1 MPIFLF
7 VKKTMEIKK
16 ISLETTTS
24 WTISHRPQSFAEF
37 IWQAPIKSV
46 LQTAIESA
54 KLRKAPLGHILFS
67 GSSGFG
73 KTTLATIISQQ
84 MNTNIKVVT
93 GYAIT
98 KRSELVSLLNSLESW
113 DILFIDE
120 IHRIKPTLEE
130 VLYIAMEDFVI
141 DMLMPEWWSIRLPI
155 NPFTLVW
162 ATTKP
167 ESLSQPMKNR
177 FIYHFHFMDYDLEEK
192 KTILDR
198 YLQHYQINY
207 EPHLLEKF
215 VQKVASVPRE
225 IHNLVIKIRDYLISR
240 QLPILTSKD
249 REEFLKHSQIDDWG
263 MMPIHKKY
271 LDILADFDRPVG
283 VKTLAVQLWVSEKN
297 LEEDIEP
304 LLLKL
309 GKIEKTTKGR
319 SLI

>member
-1 MPIFLF
+1 
-7 VKKTMEIKK
+7 MEIKK
-16 ISLETTTS
+16 ISLETANS
-24 WTISHRPQSFAEF
+24 WTISHRPQSFTEF

-54 KLRKAPLGHILFS
+54 KLREAPLGHILFS

-93 GYAIT
+93 GYALT
-98 KRSELVSLLNSLESW
+98 KPSELVSLLNSLESW

-198 YLQHYQINY
+198 YLQHYQVNY

-271 LDILADFDRPVG
+271 LDILTDFDRPVG
-283 VKTLAVQLWVSEKN
+283 VKTLAVQLGVSEKN

>member
-1 MPIFLF
+1 
-7 VKKTMEIKK
+7 MEIKK

-24 WTISHRPQSFAEF
+24 WTISHRPQSFTEF
-37 IWQAPIKSV
+37 IWQTPIKSV

-54 KLRKAPLGHILFS
+54 KLREAPLGHILFS

-93 GYAIT
+93 GYALT
-98 KRSELVSLLNSLESW
+98 KPSELVSLLNSLESW

-141 DMLMPEWWSIRLPI
+141 DMLMPEWGSIRLPI

-198 YLQHYQINY
+198 YLQHYQVNY

-283 VKTLAVQLWVSEKN
+283 VKTLAVQLGVSEKN

-309 GKIEKTTKGR
+309 GKIEKTTKWR

>member
-16 ISLETTTS
+16 ISLETATS
-24 WTISHRPQSFAEF
+24 WTISHRPQSFTEF

-54 KLRKAPLGHILFS
+54 KLREAPLGHILFS

-93 GYAIT
+93 GYALT
-98 KRSELVSLLNSLESW
+98 KPSELVSLLNSLESW

-198 YLQHYQINY
+198 YLQHYQVNY
-207 EPHLLEKF
+207 EPDLLEKF

-271 LDILADFDRPVG
+271 LDILSDFDRPVG
-283 VKTLAVQLWVSEKN
+283 VKTLAVQLGVSEKN

-309 GKIEKTTKGR
+309 GKIEKTTKWR

>member
-16 ISLETTTS
+16 ISLETATS
-24 WTISHRPQSFAEF
+24 WTISHRPQSFTEF

-54 KLRKAPLGHILFS
+54 KLREAPLGHILFS

-93 GYAIT
+93 GYALT
-98 KRSELVSLLNSLESW
+98 KPSELVSLLNSLESW

-141 DMLMPEWWSIRLPI
+141 DMLMPEWWSIMLPI

-198 YLQHYQINY
+198 YLQHYQVNY

-271 LDILADFDRPVG
+271 LDILTDFDRPVG
-283 VKTLAVQLWVSEKN
+283 VKTLAVQLGVSEKN

>member
-16 ISLETTTS
+16 ISLETATS

-37 IWQAPIKSV
+37 IWQSPIKSV

-54 KLRKAPLGHILFS
+54 KLREAPLGHILFS

-93 GYAIT
+93 GYALT
-98 KRSELVSLLNSLESW
+98 KPSELVSLLNSLESW

-198 YLQHYQINY
+198 YLQHYQVNY
-207 EPHLLEKF
+207 EPDLLEKF

-240 QLPILTSKD
+240 QLPILTGKD

-283 VKTLAVQLWVSEKN
+283 VKTLAVQLGVSEKN

-309 GKIEKTTKGR
+309 GKIEKTTKWR

>member
-16 ISLETTTS
+16 ISLETATS

-37 IWQAPIKSV
+37 IWQTPIKSV

-54 KLRKAPLGHILFS
+54 KLREAPLGHILFS

-93 GYAIT
+93 GYALT
-98 KRSELVSLLNSLESW
+98 KPSELVSLLNSLESW

-198 YLQHYQINY
+198 YLQHYQVNY

-271 LDILADFDRPVG
+271 LDILSDFDRPVG
-283 VKTLAVQLWVSEKN
+283 VKTLAVQLGVSEKN

>member
-1 MPIFLF
+1 
-7 VKKTMEIKK
+7 MEIKK
-16 ISLETTTS
+16 ISLETTTG
-24 WTISHRPQSFAEF
+24 WNISHRPQSFAEF
-37 IWQAPIKSV
+37 IWQTPIKSV

-54 KLRKAPLGHILFS
+54 KLREAPLGHILFS

-93 GYAIT
+93 GYALT
-98 KRSELVSLLNSLESW
+98 KPSELVSLLNSLESW

-198 YLQHYQINY
+198 YLQHYQVNY

-271 LDILADFDRPVG
+271 LDILTDFDRPVG
-283 VKTLAVQLWVSEKN
+283 VKTLAVQLGVSEKN

>member
-54 KLRKAPLGHILFS
+54 KLREAPLGHILFS

-93 GYAIT
+93 GYALT
-98 KRSELVSLLNSLESW
+98 KPSELVSLLNSLESW

-198 YLQHYQINY
+198 YLQHYQVNY

-240 QLPILTSKD
+240 QLPILSSKD

>member
-1 MPIFLF
+1 
-7 VKKTMEIKK
+7 MEIKK
-16 ISLETTTS
+16 ISLETATS

-37 IWQAPIKSV
+37 IWQSPIKSV

-54 KLRKAPLGHILFS
+54 KLREAPLGHILFS

-93 GYAIT
+93 GYALT
-98 KRSELVSLLNSLESW
+98 KPSELVSLLNSLESW

-198 YLQHYQINY
+198 YLQHYQVNY

-271 LDILADFDRPVG
+271 LDILTDFDRPVG

>member
-16 ISLETTTS
+16 ISLETATS

-37 IWQAPIKSV
+37 IWQSPIKSV

-54 KLRKAPLGHILFS
+54 KLREAPLGHILFS

-93 GYAIT
+93 GYALT
-98 KRSELVSLLNSLESW
+98 KPSELVSLLNSLESW

-192 KTILDR
+192 KTILNR
-198 YLQHYQINY
+198 YLQHYQVNY

-283 VKTLAVQLWVSEKN
+283 VKTLAVQLGVSEKN

-309 GKIEKTTKGR
+309 GKIEKTTKWR

>member
-16 ISLETTTS
+16 ISLETATS
-24 WTISHRPQSFAEF
+24 WTISHRPQSFSEF
-37 IWQAPIKSV
+37 IWQTPIKSV

-54 KLRKAPLGHILFS
+54 KLREAPLGHILFS

-93 GYAIT
+93 GYALT
-98 KRSELVSLLNSLESW
+98 KPSELVSLLNSLESW

-198 YLQHYQINY
+198 YLQHYQVNY

-309 GKIEKTTKGR
+309 GRIEKTTKGR

>member
-1 MPIFLF
+1 
-7 VKKTMEIKK
+7 MEIKK

-93 GYAIT
+93 GYALT
-98 KRSELVSLLNSLESW
+98 KPSELVSLLNSLESW

>member
-1 MPIFLF
+1 
-7 VKKTMEIKK
+7 MEIKK

-54 KLRKAPLGHILFS
+54 KLREAPLGHILFS

-93 GYAIT
+93 GYALT
-98 KRSELVSLLNSLESW
+98 KPSELVSLLNSLESW

-198 YLQHYQINY
+198 YLQHYQVNY
-207 EPHLLEKF
+207 EPALLEKF

-283 VKTLAVQLWVSEKN
+283 VKTLAVQLGVSEKN

>member
-1 MPIFLF
+1 
-7 VKKTMEIKK
+7 MEIKK

-24 WTISHRPQSFAEF
+24 WTISHRPQSFTEF
-37 IWQAPIKSV
+37 IWQTPIKSV

-54 KLRKAPLGHILFS
+54 KLREAPLGHILFS

-93 GYAIT
+93 GYALT
-98 KRSELVSLLNSLESW
+98 KPSELVSLLNSLESW

-198 YLQHYQINY
+198 YLQHYQVNY

-283 VKTLAVQLWVSEKN
+283 VKTLAVQLGVSEKN

-309 GKIEKTTKGR
+309 GKIEKTTKWR

>member
-54 KLRKAPLGHILFS
+54 KLREAPLGHILFS

-93 GYAIT
+93 GYALT
-98 KRSELVSLLNSLESW
+98 KPSELVSLLNSLESW

-198 YLQHYQINY
+198 YLQHYQVNY
-207 EPHLLEKF
+207 ELHLLEKF

-271 LDILADFDRPVG
+271 LDILTDFDRPVG

>member
-16 ISLETTTS
+16 ISLETATS
-24 WTISHRPQSFAEF
+24 WTISHRPQSFTEF
-37 IWQAPIKSV
+37 IWQSPIKSV

-54 KLRKAPLGHILFS
+54 KLREAPLGHILFS

-93 GYAIT
+93 GYALT
-98 KRSELVSLLNSLESW
+98 KPSELVSLLNSLESW

-198 YLQHYQINY
+198 YLQHYQVNY
-207 EPHLLEKF
+207 EPDLLEKF

>member
-16 ISLETTTS
+16 IALETATG
-24 WTISHRPQSFAEF
+24 WNISHRPQSFAEF

-54 KLRKAPLGHILFS
+54 KLREAPLGHILFS

-73 KTTLATIISQQ
+73 KTTLAMIISQQ

-93 GYAIT
+93 GYALT
-98 KRSELVSLLNSLESW
+98 KPSELVSLLNSLESW

-198 YLQHYQINY
+198 YLQHYQVNY
-207 EPHLLEKF
+207 EPDLLEKF

-283 VKTLAVQLWVSEKN
+283 VKTLAVQLGVSEKN

-309 GKIEKTTKGR
+309 GKIEKTTKWR

>member
-37 IWQAPIKSV
+37 IWQAPIKSG

-54 KLRKAPLGHILFS
+54 KLREAPLGHILFS

-93 GYAIT
+93 GYALT
-98 KRSELVSLLNSLESW
+98 KPSELVSLLNSLESW

-198 YLQHYQINY
+198 YLQHYQVNY

-309 GKIEKTTKGR
+309 GKIEKTTKWR

>member
-16 ISLETTTS
+16 ISLETATS
-24 WTISHRPQSFAEF
+24 WTISHRPQSFTEF
-37 IWQAPIKSV
+37 IWQTPIKSV

-54 KLRKAPLGHILFS
+54 KLREAPLGHVLFS

-93 GYAIT
+93 GYALT
-98 KRSELVSLLNSLESW
+98 KPSELVSLLNSLESW

-198 YLQHYQINY
+198 YLQHYQVNY

-271 LDILADFDRPVG
+271 LDILTDFDRPVG

-309 GKIEKTTKGR
+309 GKIEKTTKWR

>member
-1 MPIFLF
+1 
-7 VKKTMEIKK
+7 MEIKK
-16 ISLETTTS
+16 ISLETATS
-24 WTISHRPQSFAEF
+24 WNISHRPQSFAEF
-37 IWQAPIKSV
+37 IWQSPIKSV

-54 KLRKAPLGHILFS
+54 KLREAPLGHILFS

-93 GYAIT
+93 GYALT
-98 KRSELVSLLNSLESW
+98 KPSELVSLLNSLESW

-198 YLQHYQINY
+198 YLQHYQVNY

-240 QLPILTSKD
+240 QLPILSSKD

>member
-1 MPIFLF
+1 
-7 VKKTMEIKK
+7 MEIKK
-16 ISLETTTS
+16 ISLETATS

-54 KLRKAPLGHILFS
+54 KLREAPLGHILFS

-93 GYAIT
+93 GYALT
-98 KRSELVSLLNSLESW
+98 KPSELVSLLNSLESW

-198 YLQHYQINY
+198 YLQHYQVNY
-207 EPHLLEKF
+207 EPDLLEKF

-309 GKIEKTTKGR
+309 GKIEKTTKWR

>member
-46 LQTAIESA
+46 LQTAIKSA
-54 KLRKAPLGHILFS
+54 KLREAPLGHILFS

-93 GYAIT
+93 GYALT
-98 KRSELVSLLNSLESW
+98 KPSELVSLLNSLESW

-198 YLQHYQINY
+198 YLQHYQVNY

-271 LDILADFDRPVG
+271 LDILSDFDRPVG

>member
-1 MPIFLF
+1 
-7 VKKTMEIKK
+7 MEIKK

-54 KLRKAPLGHILFS
+54 KLREAPLGHILFS

-93 GYAIT
+93 GYALT
-98 KRSELVSLLNSLESW
+98 KPSELVSLLNSLESW

-198 YLQHYQINY
+198 YLQHYQVNY
-207 EPHLLEKF
+207 EPNLLEKF

>member
-54 KLRKAPLGHILFS
+54 KLREAPLGHILFS

-93 GYAIT
+93 GYALT
-98 KRSELVSLLNSLESW
+98 KPSELVSLLNSLESW

-198 YLQHYQINY
+198 YLQHYQVNY

-271 LDILADFDRPVG
+271 LNILADFDRPVG
-283 VKTLAVQLWVSEKN
+283 VKTLAVQLGVSEKN

>member
-1 MPIFLF
+1 
-7 VKKTMEIKK
+7 MEIKK

-54 KLRKAPLGHILFS
+54 KLREAPLGHILFS

-93 GYAIT
+93 GYALT
-98 KRSELVSLLNSLESW
+98 KPSELVSLLNSLESW

-198 YLQHYQINY
+198 YLQHYQVNY
-207 EPHLLEKF
+207 EPDLLEKF

-283 VKTLAVQLWVSEKN
+283 VKTLAVQLGVSEKN

-309 GKIEKTTKGR
+309 GKIEKTTKWR

>member
-1 MPIFLF
+1 
-7 VKKTMEIKK
+7 MEIKK
-16 ISLETTTS
+16 ISLETATS

-54 KLRKAPLGHILFS
+54 KLREAPLGHILFS

-93 GYAIT
+93 GYALT
-98 KRSELVSLLNSLESW
+98 KPSELVSLLNSLESW

-198 YLQHYQINY
+198 YLQHYQVNY
-207 EPHLLEKF
+207 EPNLLEKF

-283 VKTLAVQLWVSEKN
+283 VKTLAVQLGVSEKN

>member
-16 ISLETTTS
+16 ISLETATG
-24 WTISHRPQSFAEF
+24 WNISHRPQSFAEF
-37 IWQAPIKSV
+37 IWQSPIKSV

-54 KLRKAPLGHILFS
+54 KLREAPLDHILFS

-93 GYAIT
+93 GYALT
-98 KRSELVSLLNSLESW
+98 KPSELVSLLNSLESW

-198 YLQHYQINY
+198 YLQHYQVNY
-207 EPHLLEKF
+207 EPDLLEKF

-240 QLPILTSKD
+240 QLPILTSED

>member
-1 MPIFLF
+1 
-7 VKKTMEIKK
+7 MEIKK
-16 ISLETTTS
+16 ISLETATS
-24 WTISHRPQSFAEF
+24 WAISHRPQSFAEF

-54 KLRKAPLGHILFS
+54 KLREAPLGHILFS

-93 GYAIT
+93 GYALT
-98 KRSELVSLLNSLESW
+98 KPSELVSLLNSLESW

-198 YLQHYQINY
+198 YLQHYQVNY
-207 EPHLLEKF
+207 EPDLLEKF

-283 VKTLAVQLWVSEKN
+283 VKTLAVQLGVSEKN

-309 GKIEKTTKGR
+309 GKIEKTTKWR

>member
-1 MPIFLF
+1 
-7 VKKTMEIKK
+7 MEIKK

-54 KLRKAPLGHILFS
+54 KLREAPLGHILFS

-93 GYAIT
+93 GYALT
-98 KRSELVSLLNSLESW
+98 KPSELVSLLNSLESW

-198 YLQHYQINY
+198 YLQHYQVNY
-207 EPHLLEKF
+207 EPDLLEKF

-240 QLPILTSKD
+240 QLPILSSKD

>member
-1 MPIFLF
+1 
-7 VKKTMEIKK
+7 MEIKK
-16 ISLETTTS
+16 ISLETATS

-54 KLRKAPLGHILFS
+54 KLREAPLGHILFS

-93 GYAIT
+93 GYALT
-98 KRSELVSLLNSLESW
+98 KPSELVSLLNSLESW

-198 YLQHYQINY
+198 YLQHYQVNY

-283 VKTLAVQLWVSEKN
+283 VKTLAVQLGVSEKN

>member
-1 MPIFLF
+1 
-7 VKKTMEIKK
+7 MEIKK
-16 ISLETTTS
+16 ISLETATS

-54 KLRKAPLGHILFS
+54 KLREAPLGHILFS

-84 MNTNIKVVT
+84 MHTNIKVVT
-93 GYAIT
+93 GYALT
-98 KRSELVSLLNSLESW
+98 KPSELVSLLNSLESW

-198 YLQHYQINY
+198 YLQHYQVNY
-207 EPHLLEKF
+207 EPDLLEKF

>member
-1 MPIFLF
+1 
-7 VKKTMEIKK
+7 MEIKK
-16 ISLETTTS
+16 ISLETATS
-24 WTISHRPQSFAEF
+24 WTISHRPQSFTEF
-37 IWQAPIKSV
+37 IWQSPIKSV

-54 KLRKAPLGHILFS
+54 KLREAPLGHILFS

-93 GYAIT
+93 GYALT
-98 KRSELVSLLNSLESW
+98 KPSELVSLLNSLESW

-198 YLQHYQINY
+198 YLQHYQVNY
-207 EPHLLEKF
+207 EPDLLEKF

-283 VKTLAVQLWVSEKN
+283 VKTLAVQLGVSEKN
-297 LEEDIEP
+297 LEEGIEP

>member
-1 MPIFLF
+1 
-7 VKKTMEIKK
+7 MEIKK
-16 ISLETTTS
+16 ISLETATS
-24 WTISHRPQSFAEF
+24 WTISHRPQSFTEF
-37 IWQAPIKSV
+37 IWQTPIKSV

-54 KLRKAPLGHILFS
+54 KLREAPLGHVLFS

-93 GYAIT
+93 GYALT
-98 KRSELVSLLNSLESW
+98 KPSELVSLLNSLESW

-130 VLYIAMEDFVI
+130 VLYIAMDDFVI

-198 YLQHYQINY
+198 YLQHYQVNY

-225 IHNLVIKIRDYLISR
+225 IHILVIKIRDYLISR

>member
-1 MPIFLF
+1 
-7 VKKTMEIKK
+7 MEIKK
-16 ISLETTTS
+16 ISLETATS
-24 WTISHRPQSFAEF
+24 WTISHRPQSFSEF
-37 IWQAPIKSV
+37 IWQSPIKSV

-54 KLRKAPLGHILFS
+54 KLREAPLGHILFS

-93 GYAIT
+93 GYALT
-98 KRSELVSLLNSLESW
+98 KPSELVSLLNSLESW

-198 YLQHYQINY
+198 YLQHYQVNY

>member
-1 MPIFLF
+1 
-7 VKKTMEIKK
+7 MEIKK

-37 IWQAPIKSV
+37 IWQTPIKSV

-54 KLRKAPLGHILFS
+54 KLREAPLGHILFS

-93 GYAIT
+93 GYALT
-98 KRSELVSLLNSLESW
+98 KPSELVSLLNSLESW

-198 YLQHYQINY
+198 YLQHYQVNY

-283 VKTLAVQLWVSEKN
+283 VKTLAVQLGVSEKN